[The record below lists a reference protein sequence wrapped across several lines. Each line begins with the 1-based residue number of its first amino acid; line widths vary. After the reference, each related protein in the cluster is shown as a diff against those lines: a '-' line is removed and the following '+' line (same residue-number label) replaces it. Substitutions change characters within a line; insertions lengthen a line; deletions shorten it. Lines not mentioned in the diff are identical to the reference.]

1 MDCHL
6 TFKKAFGLKSMTPEE
21 WFWLLE
27 LQSATFQVMSGDKLF
42 HISVGRMGDT
52 EQEKLAIMP
61 FLYFDERQPEFI
73 NPIPTL
79 NLTTKLELEIPASVY
94 ISWRTPSVAD
104 TLVEPFIGSAFA
116 AYQNFVE
123 AYRDTKYLI
132 DRETQRWH
140 EQHGVIVRLPAWN
153 DFKTYLFYVL
163 NTPDGITFVG
173 SFSTGRLLSSQLSS
187 TALQERI
194 QETLNRRVPLS
205 RVLMVNAW
213 EAFFAGDLRSS
224 VISAATALEE
234 ILSNLVMIEL
244 RRRQAGS
251 SGQIERFVDETS
263 NRFLATIML
272 NLFKWPYSDT

>member
-1 MDCHL
+1 
-6 TFKKAFGLKSMTPEE
+6 MT
-21 WFWLLE
+21 L
-27 LQSATFQVMSGDKLF
+27 S
-42 HISVGRMGDT
+42 R
-52 EQEKLAIMP
+52 
-61 FLYFDERQPEFI
+61 
-73 NPIPTL
+73 
-79 NLTTKLELEIPASVY
+79 
-94 ISWRTPSVAD
+94 
-104 TLVEPFIGSAFA
+104 
-116 AYQNFVE
+116 
-123 AYRDTKYLI
+123 YLI

-173 SFSTGRLLSSQLSS
+173 SFSTGRLLSSQLSG

>member
-1 MDCHL
+1 
-6 TFKKAFGLKSMTPEE
+6 
-21 WFWLLE
+21 
-27 LQSATFQVMSGDKLF
+27 
-42 HISVGRMGDT
+42 MGDT

-61 FLYFDERQPEFI
+61 FLYFDECQPEFI
-73 NPIPTL
+73 NPISTL

-132 DRETQRWH
+132 DRETQQWH

-163 NTPDGITFVG
+163 NTPDKITFVG
-173 SFSTGRLLSSQLSS
+173 SFSTRRLLSSQLSG

-224 VISAATALEE
+224 VISPD
-234 ILSNLVMIEL
+234 
-244 RRRQAGS
+244 
-251 SGQIERFVDETS
+251 F
-263 NRFLATIML
+263 
-272 NLFKWPYSDT
+272 DTD